1 MSKEDIFQLDRIEE
15 YREGNQLEAK
25 AAQGGMPDT
34 LWDSYSAFANTDGG
48 CILLGVKERDDHS
61 LYVVGLKD
69 AEKMKKDFWNM
80 VNNRQKI
87 SVNLMTERRVR
98 IEQVD
103 GKDIIVLEVPR
114 AERTSR
120 PVYKGMDPRNGTYRR
135 NHEGDYL
142 CSLEEVSAMF
152 RDAALSSQ
160 DAKVLKEMDMTV
172 FCEETIRSYRQVFR
186 LTHPNPLWNQLE
198 DEVFL
203 RRIGAMAVGDDG
215 QFHPTVAG
223 LLVFGYEYE
232 IVREFPQ
239 YFLDYQENRQMS
251 TTRWT
256 DRIVS
261 SSGDWSGNIFDFV
274 YKIVPK
280 LTADLKVPFVLKG
293 MQRVDDTPV
302 HKIIREAVTNSCAH
316 ADFYGRRGLVI
327 SKTKD
332 GFTFANPGSL
342 RMAKTV
348 AIGGG
353 VSDPRN
359 GTVLKIFSLINYGER
374 AGSGLNSIF
383 HVWEHVYHTPAEINE
398 EVGVDRVIVT
408 LPNGGH
414 EQDVKAMLEL
424 YDNPEELTFPENG
437 KLYGQE
443 ADMQNNLDVD
453 KLTIKQLIIAR
464 SADKVPTSA
473 PEMPINAENSI
484 KSADKVSITDEMADK
499 LADIVIYLKNHPKS
513 PSSSIATLIGLGD
526 TSTKNYLRR
535 LVSLGLVKA
544 EGANKNRTY
553 SAI

>member
-1 MSKEDIFQLDRIEE
+1 MAKEDILQLDRIEE

-25 AAQGGMPDT
+25 AAQGGLPDT

-48 CILLGVKERDDHS
+48 CILLGVKERDDHT

-186 LTHPNPLWNQLE
+186 LTHPNHLWNQLE

-359 GTVLKIFSLINYGER
+359 GIVLKIFSLINYGER

-398 EVGVDRVIVT
+398 EVGVDRVTVT

-424 YDNPEELTFPENG
+424 YDNPEELTFPEEG

-443 ADMQNNLDVD
+443 AGMQNDQNVD
-453 KLTIKQLIIAR
+453 KLAIKQLIIAR
-464 SADKVPTSA
+464 SADKVPTNA
-473 PEMPINAENSI
+473 PEVPINAENSI

-499 LADIVIYLKNHPKS
+499 LADIVIYLKKYPKS
-513 PSSSIATLIGLGD
+513 SSSSIATLIGLGD
-526 TSTKNYLRR
+526 TSAKNYLRR
-535 LVSLGLVKA
+535 LISLGLIKA

-553 SAI
+553 SAF